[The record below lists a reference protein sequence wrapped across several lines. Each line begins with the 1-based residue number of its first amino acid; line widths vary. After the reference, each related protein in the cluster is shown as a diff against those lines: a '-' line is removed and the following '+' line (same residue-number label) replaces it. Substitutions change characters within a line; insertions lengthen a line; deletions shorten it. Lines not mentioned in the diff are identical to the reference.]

1 MRPHFLLDRAGGGAR
16 RRPSS
21 PVRAELR
28 EPRLALLQL
37 RAEHE
42 AAAALCLKVGLRSCR
57 AAERRGAAAARRAQE
72 GFSYSDPNPN
82 PNPNP
87 NPSPSHSVRGAGRR
101 TAQWSCGGRAG
112 AP

>member
-1 MRPHFLLDRAGGGAR
+1 MRPHFLLDRAGGGVR

-28 EPRLALLQL
+28 EPRLALPPQL

-42 AAAALCLKVGLRSCR
+42 AAAALCLKVGLQSCR
-57 AAERRGAAAARRAQE
+57 A
-72 GFSYSDPNPN
+72 
-82 PNPNP
+82 
-87 NPSPSHSVRGAGRR
+87 SVRGAGRR
-101 TAQWSCGGRAG
+101 TAQSSCGGRAG